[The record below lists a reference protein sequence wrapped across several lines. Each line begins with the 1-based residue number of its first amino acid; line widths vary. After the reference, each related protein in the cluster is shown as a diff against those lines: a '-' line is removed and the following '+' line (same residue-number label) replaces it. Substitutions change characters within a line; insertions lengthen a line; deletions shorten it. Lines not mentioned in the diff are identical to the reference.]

1 MTSLGGIFPNTAS
14 LRSVLANQGSLHSEA
29 LLLGVGGGLGAGYI
43 LWEFKVHES
52 IIRILVQGF
61 NNRWNYAAERM
72 TVTCQRLGITPV
84 IHETAGVKAA
94 AAHLQTALD
103 AGQTP
108 IAWVDQA
115 YLPHHGLPKR
125 LQGHRA
131 WIVAVCGRTAEG
143 VQVDDLGDGLY
154 TIPDDLFAAGRA
166 RIGSDRNRLII
177 AAAPPSI
184 DLPAAVRAGIQDHID
199 HLSRDSDSFS
209 LPVYAKWAKML
220 TDTKNKKGWPV
231 AFQSRVGLYA
241 ALASTY
247 EGIVHDGSDGAGLRS
262 LYADFLDEAATILAQ
277 PALKDAAQS
286 YRQAAACWRIFADVA
301 LPESLFGETRAL
313 MQQRDA
319 ARRQNRLSELAAIR
333 DRLESLAQTANRTF
347 PLDDA
352 ATMQHFAAMQAA
364 LESVHAAELAALAA
378 LKQTYQA

>member
-14 LRSVLANQGSLHSEA
+14 LRNVLANQGNLLSEA

-43 LWEFKVHES
+43 LWEFKVNES
-52 IIRILVQGF
+52 VIRILVQGF

-72 TVTCQRLGITPV
+72 TILCQRLGITPV
-84 IHETAGVKAA
+84 VHETAGVKAA
-94 AAHLQTALD
+94 AAHLQAALD
-103 AGQTP
+103 AGKTP

-115 YLPHHGLPKR
+115 HLPYHGLPER
-125 LQGHRA
+125 LQGHRG
-131 WIVAVCGRTAEG
+131 WIVGVHGRAADG
-143 VQVDDLGDGLY
+143 VLVDDLGEVLY
-154 TIPDDLFAAGRA
+154 TVPDDRFAAGRA
-166 RIGSDRNRLII
+166 RIGSDKNRLLI
-177 AAAPPSI
+177 ADAPPSM
-184 DLPAAVRAGIQDHID
+184 DLPAAVRAGIEDHID

-231 AFQSRVGLYA
+231 VFQTRVGLYA

-247 EGIVHDGSDGAGLRS
+247 EGIVLDGSDGAGLRA
-262 LYADFLDEAATILAQ
+262 LYADFLDEAATILGQ

-286 YRQAAACWRIFADVA
+286 YRHAAACWRAFADAA
-301 LPESLFGETRAL
+301 LPEALFGETRRL
-313 MQQRDA
+313 MHQRES
-319 ARRQNRLSELAAIR
+319 ARRQNRLSDLAANR
-333 DRLESLAQTANRTF
+333 DRLESLAQAANRAF

-364 LESVHAAELAALAA
+364 LQSVHAAEVAALAA
-378 LKQTYQA
+378 LKQTFPA